1 MKLENAFAIV
11 VLALGLAII
20 GFLSWAVVG
29 SVKSNG
35 VIDYCYVQMW
45 SPSQMAPQYALYG
58 HRPWREDRQMGVYP
72 TIEEAKAKADS
83 MGCRLN
89 TN

>member
-1 MKLENAFAIV
+1 MNFDRALTYLFF
-11 VLALGLAII
+11 LAGVAVI
-20 GFLSWAVVG
+20 GFLSWATIG

-72 TIEEAKAKADS
+72 TIEEAKQKADS
-83 MGCRLN
+83 MGCKLN